1 MDSSAGKAGGTHS
14 YSSASELLKPKFS
27 HCILGETKLFYSH
40 TKDWRAGTTLAY
52 FQTIQIRLYD
62 AV

>member
-1 MDSSAGKAGGTHS
+1 MDSAAGKAGGTHS
-14 YSSASELLKPKFS
+14 YSSFKKLLKPKFS

-52 FQTIQIRLYD
+52 VKTIQIHLYD